1 MKNLSPIL
9 RELGAGRLSFWCPSC
24 NDAHQ
29 ILYGTGPGPRWG
41 YNGHVDLPTF
51 TPSIKVTW
59 REPSDNPA
67 EQLDD
72 SKDIEKCCHSFV
84 TNGQIEFLPDC
95 THELAGKTV
104 PLPSFPPGW
113 GTS

>member
-9 RELGAGRLSFWCPSC
+9 RELGAGRLSFWCPGC

-72 SKDIEKCCHSFV
+72 SKDIGEE
-84 TNGQIEFLPDC
+84 TLG
-95 THELAGKTV
+95 
-104 PLPSFPPGW
+104 PSDSEWSSSDYEREAEADVSGWWRRGPGRPRQA
-113 GTS
+113 